1 MQSGGVARGRG
12 ARGASEEMQG
22 DGLSGMEGHG
32 PFPPPGEVAELRLWR
47 AENEETAGG
56 GCSRGTL
63 WYWEA
68 PAPLSDLHLVFH
80 DLVLTA

>member
-56 GCSRGTL
+56 GLLRGHT
-63 WYWEA
+63 
-68 PAPLSDLHLVFH
+68 V
-80 DLVLTA
+80 VLGGTGPPQ